1 MALGDGA
8 ITEVAKLEG
17 AHNYIIWSFKVRN
30 LLVRKNLWNVV
41 SNSTLA
47 IVEVDETA
55 ALEKERQKKK
65 ALLIINLVVRDHV
78 ILYILDMK
86 EPTVCS
92 KRLKNLYAT
101 NNNVRRML
109 LRRKLTNLKME
120 EGTMMFT
127 FLQST
132 QDLVNQLAK
141 IGE

>member
-55 ALEKERQKKK
+55 TLEKERQKKK

-78 ILYILDMK
+78 VLYILDMK

>member
-55 ALEKERQKKK
+55 TLEKERQKKK

-78 ILYILDMK
+78 VLYILDMK
-86 EPTVCS
+86 
-92 KRLKNLYAT
+92 
-101 NNNVRRML
+101 
-109 LRRKLTNLKME
+109 
-120 EGTMMFT
+120 GTMMFT

-132 QDLVNQLAK
+132 QDLLNQLAK